1 MGDYRGFGY
10 CFPLSRGMPGVYT
23 YFMDKPSTKL
33 IDRAHELGIETCV
46 EFDAF
51 LLKPEQRIR
60 DLCREN
66 KCGKFKNHYMCP
78 PYVGSLSSIEEKLL
92 EFRNGIILQYS
103 KPLDVKNDS
112 EGLIRSKLE
121 FHEKILELEEFAD
134 RCGLPRSLG
143 FIGGS
148 CELCSEC
155 KARTKEPCPYPVK
168 ARMSLESIAID
179 VMALLDRLGLESE
192 FRPDRIKWTGCLLF

>member
-1 MGDYRGFGY
+1 
-10 CFPLSRGMPGVYT
+10 
-23 YFMDKPSTKL
+23 MDNPSPKL
-33 IDRAHELGIETCV
+33 IARAHELGIETCA
-46 EFDAF
+46 EFDTF

-60 DLCREN
+60 DFCYEN

-92 EFRNGIILQYS
+92 EFRKGIILQYS
-103 KPLDVKNDS
+103 RPLDVKNDI

-121 FHEKILELEEFAD
+121 FHEKILALELYAD
-134 RCGLPRSLG
+134 ECGKPRPLG
-143 FIGGS
+143 MIGGS
-148 CELCSEC
+148 CDLCATC
-155 KARTKEPCPYPVK
+155 KAVTKEPCPYPVK

-179 VMALLDRLGLESE
+179 VMALLDRLKLESE